1 MTSYDR
7 KHHYDC
13 FGQQQSKSA
22 LSLLFIVLKLLFHSH
37 NISLINEYI
46 VTTPSQLHSQY
57 LQSVD
62 KVWRVSFSDFRKGG
76 DRGLRGAEIPRVG
89 CDI

>member
-46 VTTPSQLHSQY
+46 VTTPSQLHSRY
-57 LQSVD
+57 LQSTD
-62 KVWRVSFSDFRKGG
+62 ETKV
-76 DRGLRGAEIPRVG
+76 
-89 CDI
+89 